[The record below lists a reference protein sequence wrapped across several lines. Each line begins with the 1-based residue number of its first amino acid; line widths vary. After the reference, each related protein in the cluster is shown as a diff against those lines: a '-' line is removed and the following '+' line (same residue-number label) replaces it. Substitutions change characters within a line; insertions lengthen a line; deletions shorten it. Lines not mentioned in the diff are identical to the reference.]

1 MLKVKESIN
10 IGNLKLRNRIVMPP
24 MATAKSSDGKV
35 NEDLINY
42 YSLRARET
50 GLIILE
56 HEYVSLE
63 GKASAAQL
71 SMADDSVIEGYK
83 TLTDAVHEKGAKIF
97 AQINHAGV
105 AAKDNGLS
113 PLSPSGI
120 NVWKQDVCYDV
131 LSLEGIKTVI
141 EDFANAARRVKEAG
155 FDGVEIHAAHGYL
168 LNQFY
173 SPLTNKRVDEYNGNT
188 MEGRTRLHVEVIKAV
203 RAAVGA
209 DFPVAMRF
217 GALDYLEGGSKIEEV
232 AEASKIFE
240 NAGIDLLDITGGLSG
255 YIIKGNTKPGWFSE
269 LSIPAKSAVNI
280 PVILTG
286 GITNVDEAES
296 LLKDGAADLIGV
308 GRALLQDPDWS
319 VKALA

>member
-83 TLTDAVHEKGAKIF
+83 ALTDAVHKKGAKIF

-120 NVWKQDVCYDV
+120 NVWKQDVRYDV

-173 SPLTNKRVDEYNGNT
+173 SPLTNKREDEYNGNT

-203 RAAVGA
+203 RAAVGV

-255 YIIKGNTKPGWFSE
+255 YIIKGVTKPGWFSE